1 MTRWLRKY
9 WWAATA
15 VVAAVG
21 IGLGIFLSRPSHPA
35 RALPPARA
43 RVYTA
48 FDACLL
54 TDAAGVGS
62 AQAAPV
68 WSGMQAASLQSSGKV
83 SFLSV
88 YGPDTAANAVPYVN
102 TLVQRQCNLV
112 LAVEDECKVTV
123 YHYTDKRGY
132 NGIKGSGFKINPG
145 DSENDAGPFFTDCSP
160 ADLTAPNAFKKPGIT
175 NAKSQ
180 FMIEFQVPKSA
191 LVPLRGGRGQFVFT
205 IPKGITIPRE
215 DLGYS
220 GPTGEWSSQ

>member
-1 MTRWLRKY
+1 MVRWLRKY

-15 VVAAVG
+15 VVAALG
-21 IGLGIFLSRPSHPA
+21 IGLGVFLTHPSHPA
-35 RALPPARA
+35 RALPPTRA

-112 LAVEDECKVTV
+112 LAVGPSQVAAAREQAAVFPKV
-123 YHYTDKRGY
+123 
-132 NGIKGSGFKINPG
+132 
-145 DSENDAGPFFTDCSP
+145 
-160 ADLTAPNAFKKPGIT
+160 
-175 NAKSQ
+175 
-180 FMIEFQVPKSA
+180 
-191 LVPLRGGRGQFVFT
+191 QFVVVDGGSSSGNVT
-205 IPKGITIPRE
+205 AVPPGKGTDVSSAVKGIVMKAADSITVR
-215 DLGYS
+215 
-220 GPTGEWSSQ
+220 